1 MKLTSSNGRT
11 IAGGRQQAGDQAVI
25 MAAADRDGS
34 VEDGQDFF
42 LRTVGSRVRALRAR
56 HALTR
61 RSLAEHAGVSERYL
75 AKLEGGS
82 GNASILVL
90 RKLAVALCCEPV
102 DLLSSEDAAGQEEWA
117 ELQSLLRGK
126 NSEELRA
133 FRQILEGL
141 TSQSVAEDPQRT
153 ERIALVGL
161 RGAGKSTLGRM
172 LAEERR
178 CCFVELSRLVVEIA
192 GCPVPEIYALYG
204 EAAYRRY
211 ERRALERAIE
221 KYPRAVIAV
230 PGGLVGESETYNVV
244 LKHCFT
250 VWLTASPDDHM
261 SRVISQGDLRPMV
274 GYNEATDDLR
284 RILASRRDKYAL
296 ADLTHDTSKTALVE
310 TYLALRDRI
319 EQTQIERNSKATVD
333 TSKAS
338 HGDGF
343 RRSVNRIVIA

>member
-1 MKLTSSNGRT
+1 
-11 IAGGRQQAGDQAVI
+11 
-25 MAAADRDGS
+25 
-34 VEDGQDFF
+34 
-42 LRTVGSRVRALRAR
+42 
-56 HALTR
+56 
-61 RSLAEHAGVSERYL
+61 
-75 AKLEGGS
+75 
-82 GNASILVL
+82 
-90 RKLAVALCCEPV
+90 
-102 DLLSSEDAAGQEEWA
+102 
-117 ELQSLLRGK
+117 
-126 NSEELRA
+126 
-133 FRQILEGL
+133 
-141 TSQSVAEDPQRT
+141 
-153 ERIALVGL
+153 
-161 RGAGKSTLGRM
+161 
-172 LAEERR
+172 
-178 CCFVELSRLVVEIA
+178 
-192 GCPVPEIYALYG
+192 
-204 EAAYRRY
+204 
-211 ERRALERAIE
+211 
-221 KYPRAVIAV
+221 V

>member
-1 MKLTSSNGRT
+1 MKLTSLKKLTNARGHEQSCNG
-11 IAGGRQQAGDQAVI
+11 AVI
-25 MAAADRDGS
+25 IATVDRNGS
-34 VEDGQDFF
+34 VEDEQDPF
-42 LRTVGSRVRALRAR
+42 LQTLGNRVRALRAR
-56 HALTR
+56 RAFTR
-61 RSLAEHAGVSERYL
+61 KTLAEHAGVSERYL

-90 RKLAVALCCEPV
+90 RKLAIALRCEPV
-102 DLLSSEDAAGQEEWA
+102 DLLALEDAVDREEWT
-117 ELQSLLRGK
+117 EFRSLLRGK

-133 FRQILEGL
+133 FRQILDGL
-141 TSQSVAEDPQRT
+141 TSKSAAQDPQRT

-172 LAEERR
+172 LADERK
-178 CCFVELSRLVVEIA
+178 CCFVELSRLVGEVA

-211 ERRALERAIE
+211 ERRALEHAIE

-230 PGGLVGESETYNVV
+230 PGGLVGESETYNLV

-261 SRVISQGDLRPMV
+261 ARVISQGDLRPMV
-274 GYNEATDDLR
+274 GHNEATDDLR

-296 ADLTHDTSKTALVE
+296 ADLTHDTSTKALVE

-319 EQTQIERNSKATVD
+319 EQTQLERNSKDTAG

-338 HGDGF
+338 HGDAQD
-343 RRSVNRIVIA
+343 SSTS

>member
-11 IAGGRQQAGDQAVI
+11 IAGGHQQADDR
-25 MAAADRDGS
+25 ADRDGS
-34 VEDGQDFF
+34 VEDAQDSL

-102 DLLSSEDAAGQEEWA
+102 DLLSSEDTAGQEEWG
-117 ELQSLLRGK
+117 ELQSMLRGK
-126 NSEELRA
+126 SSEELRA
-133 FRQILEGL
+133 FRQILDGL
-141 TSQSVAEDPQRT
+141 TSRSVAQDPQRT

-172 LAEERR
+172 LAEERK
-178 CCFVELSRLVVEIA
+178 CCFIELSRLVVEIA

-211 ERRALERAIE
+211 ERRALEHAIE

-230 PGGLVGESETYNVV
+230 PGGLVGESETYNLV
-244 LKHCFT
+244 LKHCFI

-296 ADLTHDTSKTALVE
+296 ADLTHDTSKMALVE

-319 EQTQIERNSKATVD
+319 EQTQMRNSKNTAD

-338 HGDGF
+338 HGEEF
-343 RRSVNRIVIA
+343 RPQRQ